1 MQKPIQPT
9 TPRHLIRRVIAASE
23 QRDHFSTARLRLVRE
38 LRLVLG
44 GDNARVED
52 LIHGAL
58 HGWTSAQVEIER
70 LLQGLYVDAGR

>member
-1 MQKPIQPT
+1 MQKPKPPSS
-9 TPRHLIRRVIAASE
+9 PRLLIRRVIEASE

-44 GDNARVED
+44 GDQAQVAD

-58 HGWTSAQVEIER
+58 HGWTSAQVEIEC
-70 LLQGLYVDAGR
+70 LLESLYVDAGR